1 VPKSIKSMVR
11 LAQVSQFL
19 MPKGD
24 TMVFQRDKPSC
35 ECNMNKLEKTRPS
48 PRSLMGI
55 LSPHHHDV

>member
-19 MPKGD
+19 MPKRD

-48 PRSLMGI
+48 P
-55 LSPHHHDV
+55 